1 MSDASCRHSARWQLQ
16 RRLAG
21 QPQTD
26 RHQRAAEVP
35 AQRHVAAACVV
46 RGVELPADVLGVLLA
61 PARAGSLQ
69 TEPAGE
75 GTRAPDDEPDAI
87 DRRIAEW
94 RPILGDVDEVTE
106 GIVQR
111 IDVLAKRLK
120 KSMVD
125 TLAELGLKHEEW
137 SVIGILRKAGEPY
150 RVSAGHLAQ
159 RAEISSGAMT
169 NRLDRLE
176 ANGHV
181 RRVPDPADR
190 RGVLVELTPKGL
202 DAWLST
208 IHIQGG
214 KERLITAVL
223 DDAERE
229 QLHRLLRRLTR
240 EMAPSC

>member
-1 MSDASCRHSARWQLQ
+1 M
-16 RRLAG
+16 
-21 QPQTD
+21 
-26 RHQRAAEVP
+26 
-35 AQRHVAAACVV
+35 
-46 RGVELPADVLGVLLA
+46 
-61 PARAGSLQ
+61 Q
-69 TEPAGE
+69 TEPAAE
-75 GTRAPDDEPDAI
+75 GTPARDDEPDAI

-94 RPILGDVDEVTE
+94 RPILGDIDEVTE

-125 TLAELGLKHEEW
+125 TLAEARAEARGVVGHRDPAQ
-137 SVIGILRKAGEPY
+137 GGEPY

-240 EMAPSC
+240 ATTSSC

>member
-1 MSDASCRHSARWQLQ
+1 M
-16 RRLAG
+16 
-21 QPQTD
+21 
-26 RHQRAAEVP
+26 
-35 AQRHVAAACVV
+35 
-46 RGVELPADVLGVLLA
+46 
-61 PARAGSLQ
+61 Q
-69 TEPAGE
+69 TEQSAE
-75 GTRAPDDEPDAI
+75 GPSEDDEPDAI

-94 RPILGDVDEVTE
+94 QPILGDVDEVTE

-111 IDVLAKRLK
+111 IDAIAKRLK
-120 KSMVD
+120 RSMVE
-125 TLAELGLKHEEW
+125 TLGELGLKHEEW

-159 RAEISSGAMT
+159 QAEISSGAMT

-181 RRVPDPADR
+181 RRVPDPKDR

-202 DAWLST
+202 DAWHST

-214 KERLITAVL
+214 KERLITSVL

-240 EMAPSC
+240 ATSSSC